1 MAAVRGQYPVLRAGR
16 QYLRPTS
23 LFGAPFAPA
32 GAGELLAWS
41 RILSD
46 EEALCVVNPHGTAAR
61 GGEVLVDAQ
70 LNPPG
75 SALTVILNTAEAAG
89 LATAAPA
96 VGTVCP
102 VLRRPSGEAYVS
114 LAPLAPSESV
124 VLINHAEVVHR
135 LLTATRR
142 RRCSASRGRTRTGRR
157 PARWFRR

>member
-1 MAAVRGQYPVLRAGR
+1 MVTVRGRYPVLRAGR

-23 LFGAPFAPA
+23 LLGEPFAPA
-32 GAGELLAWS
+32 RAGELLAWS

-61 GGEVLVDAQ
+61 GGDVLVDAQ

-75 SALTVILNTAEAAG
+75 SGLTVVLNTAEVAG
-89 LATAAPA
+89 LAAGPA

-114 LAPLAPSESV
+114 VAPLAPSESV
-124 VLINHAEVVHR
+124 VLINH
-135 LLTATRR
+135 
-142 RRCSASRGRTRTGRR
+142 G
-157 PARWFRR
+157 